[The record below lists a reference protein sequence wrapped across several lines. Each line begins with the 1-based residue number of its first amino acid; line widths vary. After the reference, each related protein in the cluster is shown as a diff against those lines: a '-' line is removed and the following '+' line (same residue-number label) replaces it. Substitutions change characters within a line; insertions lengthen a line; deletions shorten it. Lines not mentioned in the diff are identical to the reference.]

1 MRSFAT
7 TFATT
12 VATMGFVVG
21 NDVSSCPSYY
31 EIVNNVLGGVLD
43 PQPAVSQTIAATEK
57 MLDSHTDPS
66 SQIQCFIN
74 ELSNNQHNTHV
85 ASYCNKLLQSR
96 LIGLLQESEF
106 DEWLLNSLNNN
117 LKSISKGSVESFT
130 DTTTTGTVKTT
141 VIRDANTTVTFTETV
156 SNTQTE
162 PTTQTTITTIT
173 ETSNTPT
180 TTTSTTLTNT
190 ITRTGTDTSNTLTI
204 TRTGTDTSNTPT
216 TTRTGTDTSNTPTTT
231 RTGTGTSNTPPTT
244 ETTTFTKK
252 VTETPTETI
261 TSTTSTNTDTSTNS
275 LTSQTRTN
283 TISKTTNSLTSDTVT
298 STIIQPGYIQITA
311 TATPTAT
318 ATQQVPTQTSTI
330 NFDST
335 KRSITMTT
343 PEGKTV
349 TIKNDKTNFNT
360 TVTVLG
366 ENGNVVVEPEL
377 TTSSLFDPIFKTL
390 NNTITTTTTTT
401 IDEIFD
407 KVVKN
412 LTEEPSTTQIT
423 VMQQEN
429 KTEESINTK
438 IIIGAVTLLV
448 ACIGLSVAVAAYYKH
463 KRARSAR
470 VEQEEADLVE
480 IGRVMRAGMP
490 SDRIN
495 NPYATGGGSS
505 RNERE

>member
-1 MRSFAT
+1 M
-7 TFATT
+7 
-12 VATMGFVVG
+12 
-21 NDVSSCPSYY
+21 
-31 EIVNNVLGGVLD
+31 
-43 PQPAVSQTIAATEK
+43 
-57 MLDSHTDPS
+57 
-66 SQIQCFIN
+66 
-74 ELSNNQHNTHV
+74 
-85 ASYCNKLLQSR
+85 
-96 LIGLLQESEF
+96 
-106 DEWLLNSLNNN
+106 
-117 LKSISKGSVESFT
+117 
-130 DTTTTGTVKTT
+130 
-141 VIRDANTTVTFTETV
+141 
-156 SNTQTE
+156 
-162 PTTQTTITTIT
+162 
-173 ETSNTPT
+173 
-180 TTTSTTLTNT
+180 
-190 ITRTGTDTSNTLTI
+190 
-204 TRTGTDTSNTPT
+204 
-216 TTRTGTDTSNTPTTT
+216 
-231 RTGTGTSNTPPTT
+231 
-244 ETTTFTKK
+244 
-252 VTETPTETI
+252 
-261 TSTTSTNTDTSTNS
+261 
-275 LTSQTRTN
+275 
-283 TISKTTNSLTSDTVT
+283 
-298 STIIQPGYIQITA
+298 
-311 TATPTAT
+311 
-318 ATQQVPTQTSTI
+318 PTQTSTI

-438 IIIGAVTLLV
+438 IIIGAVTSLV
-448 ACIGLSVAVAAYYKH
+448 TCIGLSVAVAAYCGY
-463 KRARSAR
+463 KRARSGR

-480 IGRVMRAGMP
+480 IGRLMRAGMP

-505 RNERE
+505 RNGEITQKE